1 MTDRKRTFLSLFF
14 FITAL
19 LLFGCTGK
27 APLSAATDAER
38 LIGQVQPAEP
48 VDIAIKPTCEP
59 ATPAIEYITMPFSDT
74 FSAAEGRLTVT
85 VDAEVRTPTAG
96 TLPVAE
102 VSAWFFDQTFSSRIF
117 EHFFSDRQPTVD
129 TDAPIVRSK
138 DDLRAQIT
146 LYESYIKQGISEE
159 QTLLTD
165 EELREEI
172 DRIKAQIP
180 DAPDT
185 AIHPETVYS
194 DGTMLPAEIWNN
206 DTPEETRE
214 LRVVDADLRLL
225 IRTPIQPNESSTS
238 YLSCSS
244 RASSNPIFDNSFV
257 LWTELPPDS
266 GDARVPYPYADAVA
280 LCEDFLT
287 AAGVTDAALHT
298 AYLAET
304 QGCYGYVFCYTRTVF
319 GHPAALTSRNVRHS
333 DNRWD
338 YETLRFVVDSDG
350 LQTVHWQSPTT
361 LGNLVEA
368 NPAILSFSDAYAIFP
383 PAITAA
389 YAEKTERYGED
400 HLIALDVRR
409 IDLAHVR
416 IRDMGADGKAGYYVP
431 AWVFYGTE
439 RDDGHYTMNGYTL
452 VSDETVP
459 KIRSEI
465 LLAINALDG
474 SIIDFTKGY

>member
-1 MTDRKRTFLSLFF
+1 MTKIYLVRH
-14 FITAL
+14 
-19 LLFGCTGK
+19 
-27 APLSAATDAER
+27 AE
-38 LIGQVQPAEP
+38 
-48 VDIAIKPTCEP
+48 
-59 ATPAIEYITMPFSDT
+59 
-74 FSAAEGRLTVT
+74 AEGNLFLRCQGHIDTRVT
-85 VDAEVRTPTAG
+85 PRGE
-96 TLPVAE
+96 
-102 VSAWFFDQTFSSRIF
+102 
-117 EHFFSDRQPTVD
+117 
-129 TDAPIVRSK
+129 K
-138 DDLRAQIT
+138 QIAA
-146 LYESYIKQGISEE
+146 L
-159 QTLLTD
+159 
-165 EELREEI
+165 
-172 DRIKAQIP
+172 KA
-180 DAPDT
+180 
-185 AIHPETVYS
+185 
-194 DGTMLPAEIWNN
+194 
-206 DTPEETRE
+206 RF
-214 LRVVDADLRLL
+214 ADLPLDACY
-225 IRTPIQPNESSTS
+225 SSD
-238 YLSCSS
+238 LK
-244 RASSNPIFDNSFV
+244 RARQ
-257 LWTELPPDS
+257 T
-266 GDARVPYPYADAVA
+266 AAA